1 VTPRERDP
9 GVVVGEAVELDL
21 VPAKLPT
28 RGLAFALDLAIIGL
42 IEIALVVAVVVA
54 GVDIDTAL
62 ASALVVVLAVLGLVA
77 WPTAWET
84 LTRGRSPGKFAF
96 GLRVVR
102 DDGGPIRFRHA
113 LVRALTGLVVDFGL
127 LSGVVAM
134 VVAACSRRGQRVGDL
149 LAGTVVLR
157 ERVPRS
163 TRARELPAPDP
174 ALAGWASTLQLAA
187 LPDDLALAA
196 RQFLGRT
203 RELDPA
209 IRRTL
214 GERLADDVAA
224 RVAPSPPPGVPA
236 ETYLVAVLAER
247 RRRSG

>member
-1 VTPRERDP
+1 MTPAERDP

-28 RGLAFALDLAIIGL
+28 RGLAFALDAVIVG
-42 IEIALVVAVVVA
+42 ALLTAVLVAVVVA
-54 GVDIDTAL
+54 GVQLDSAL
-62 ASALVVVLAVLGLVA
+62 ASALTVAVVVLGVVA

-84 LTRGRSPGKFAF
+84 LTRGRTPGKAAF

-127 LSGVVAM
+127 LSGVIAM
-134 VVAACSRRGQRVGDL
+134 VVSAFSRRGKRVGDL
-149 LAGTVVLR
+149 LAGTIVLR

-163 TRARELPAPDP
+163 TRPTAVPVPDP

-187 LPDDLALAA
+187 LPDDLALAV

-209 IRRTL
+209 FRRSL
-214 GERLADDVAA
+214 GERLAADVAA
-224 RVAPSPPPGVPA
+224 RVAPPPPSGVPA
-236 ETYLVAVLAER
+236 EVYLTAVLAER
-247 RRRSG
+247 RRRM

>member
-1 VTPRERDP
+1 MTPSQRDP
-9 GVVVGEAVELDL
+9 GVVVGEAVELEL

-28 RGLAFALDLAIIGL
+28 RALAFALDAVLVGL
-42 IEIALVVAVVVA
+42 LLVAVVVVVVVA
-54 GVDIDTAL
+54 GVEIDPALATAL
-62 ASALVVVLAVLGLVA
+62 TVVLVVLGLVA

-84 LTRGRSPGKFAF
+84 TTRGRSPGKAAF

-113 LVRALTGLVVDFGL
+113 LVRALAGLFVDFGL

-134 VVAACSRRGQRVGDL
+134 VVSACSPRAQRVGDL
-149 LAGTVVLR
+149 LAGTIVLR
-157 ERVPRS
+157 ERMPRS
-163 TRARELPAPDP
+163 TRARDLPPPDP
-174 ALAGWASTLQLAA
+174 ALAGWASSLQLAA

-209 IRRTL
+209 VRRSL
-214 GERLADDVAA
+214 GERLASDVAA
-224 RVAPSPPPGVPA
+224 RVAPPPPPGVTA
-236 ETYLVAVLAER
+236 EAYLTAVLAER
-247 RRRSG
+247 RRRT

>member
-1 VTPRERDP
+1 VSPPEP
-9 GVVVGEAVELDL
+9 VVVGEAVELDL
-21 VPAKLPT
+21 APAKLPT
-28 RGLAFALDLAIIGL
+28 RGLAFALDAVIVGVLL
-42 IEIALVVAVVVA
+42 TVVVIVVVVS
-54 GVDIDTAL
+54 GVDLDSALATAL
-62 ASALVVVLAVLGLVA
+62 TVVLVVLGLVA

-84 LTRGRSPGKFAF
+84 LTRGRTPGKAAF

-113 LVRALTGLVVDFGL
+113 LVRALAGLFIDFGL
-127 LSGVVAM
+127 LSGVIAM
-134 VVAACSRRGQRVGDL
+134 VVSACSRQGQRVGDL
-149 LAGTVVLR
+149 LAGTLVLR

-163 TRARELPAPDP
+163 TRARALPPPDP

-203 RELDPA
+203 RELDPTV
-209 IRRTL
+209 RRTL
-214 GERLADDVAA
+214 GERLASDVAA
-224 RVAPSPPPGVPA
+224 RVAPPPPPGVPA

-247 RRRSG
+247 RRRM